1 MEYDPRRMCELIV
14 GLGDVEVLG
23 VVDEQGASLR
33 IHVRCRAPRPLCSG
47 CGGSLWSNGE
57 RRVVL
62 VDLPVLGRP
71 AVLVWHKR
79 RWRCGKVSCEAG
91 YVSER
96 AQQIAPGRALL
107 TSRAAR
113 WATRQAGRGRPL
125 TDIAAE
131 LGCAWHTVNT
141 SLQRWGSALLAAD
154 ADRVGAV
161 QALGLDETLFAR
173 RGRYRAKTW
182 STNIVDVGRGQ
193 LIDVVPGRTAKA
205 PVRWLSKR
213 PEQWRAQI
221 RWATLDLSG
230 PYRAAFD
237 TALPHARQVAD
248 PFHVVKLANSALD
261 EVRRRVQNQTL
272 GHRGH
277 KDDPLWRA
285 RKLLISASE
294 RITDQGRTKLRGLLT
309 AGGPPRRGPQRLTRQ
324 RNPAR
329 RLRHTRRQARRRH
342 SRRNRPRVPRPRP
355 APRDQP
361 ARPHHL
367 ELAAPDL

>member
-1 MEYDPRRMCELIV
+1 M
-14 GLGDVEVLG
+14 GTTT
-23 VVDEQGASLR
+23 EQ
-33 IHVRCRAPRPLCSG
+33 AP
-47 CGGSLWSNGE
+47 E
-57 RRVVL
+57 
-62 VDLPVLGRP
+62 
-71 AVLVWHKR
+71 
-79 RWRCGKVSCEAG
+79 
-91 YVSER
+91 
-96 AQQIAPGRALL
+96 IAPGRALL
-107 TSRAAR
+107 TSRARR
-113 WATRQAGRGRPL
+113 WATRQAGRGRLL

-141 SLQRWGSALLAAD
+141 SLRRWGQALLAAD

-193 LIDVVPGRTAKA
+193 LLDVVPGRTAKA
-205 PVRWLSKR
+205 PVRWLLARS
-213 PEQWRAQI
+213 EQWRTQI

-237 TALPHARQVAD
+237 TALPQARQVAD
-248 PFHVVKLANSALD
+248 PFHVVKLANGALD

-294 RITDQGRTKLRGLLT
+294 RISDQGRTKLRGLLA
-309 AGGPPRRGPQRLTRQ
+309 AGDPRGEVRNAWLAKETVRGIYDIPDAKLGAATVAEI
-324 RNPAR
+324 AR
-329 RLRHTRRQARRRH
+329 EFQ
-342 SRRNRPRVPRPRP
+342 
-355 APRDQP
+355 D
-361 ARPHHL
+361 
-367 ELAAPDL
+367 PDLPPEINRLGRTIWTWRTQISNWHAARVSNGPTETVDNLIKRVKRAAFE